1 MFRSRLLVA
10 FLCTLPAAA
19 MAQHTHGVAT
29 LDVAVDDRT
38 VNLRLVASADDVY
51 GFERAPRTDAERA
64 TRRAALDALR
74 TAAATLFVFDAR
86 VNCVVSSARVTD
98 DPAAGSSHREV
109 VAEYALQCQRTPVGT
124 RLRLDLLTRF
134 PDISSV
140 KATRLSG
147 DEAVVRTLK
156 RGDALDL

>member
-1 MFRSRLLVA
+1 MLSNRLLTALLVI
-10 FLCTLPAAA
+10 LPVAAA
-19 MAQHTHGVAT
+19 AQHTHGVAT

-64 TRRAALDALR
+64 ARDAALDALR
-74 TAAATLFVFDAR
+74 RGPLTLFAFDPRAG
-86 VNCVVSSARVTD
+86 CAVSTVRVTD

-109 VAEYALQCQRTPVGT
+109 VAEYALACQRSPART
-124 RLRLDLLTRF
+124 RLRLELMTRF
-134 PDISSV
+134 PDISAIKV
-140 KATRLSG
+140 TRLSG